1 MAEETSSSCSP
12 VPDDDKQETS
22 KSHTGLSGRLV
33 RVHRQPSLHRDR
45 SLRAKVPRA
54 VLEGGGAGPFRRGT
68 LRRILRG
75 FLPREGVLV
84 EPRHA
89 RGLSATVLYASETAP
104 VSDECPFAQTE
115 LTSGPPSGNLVYS
128 DSEFEIRASGMLVA
142 NFDRW
147 VPTGSADNELLLYSV
162 QCDPEAQGTGD
173 NAESL
178 PFIHFDHRSDAYTA
192 IDRPNTFIP
201 VPASKAY
208 VTGSATSPCANRRK
222 KKHSHKN
229 SKHSASGASYGTTG
243 SSSTSQKPRPMKS
256 VNVQF
261 KILELDE
268 PSETVKQAISRI
280 DELGGVINSFA
291 TTMPAL
297 GILSPALSVA
307 GSVSKRALDSYARP
321 DKVISIDMDFLLA
334 DRTRVAAGTS
344 PPGEYLRYGYYFF
357 LAQPIE
363 GKLYASILTP
373 KNVQLMLRRDDQGQ
387 HGRADGEQAG
397 RRYFP
402 LTQVSYLVVRVSE
415 PTCAGTAR
423 KRRPIQMAHA
433 RELEDLFMRSRST
446 EDPENVK
453 RALKELGQRL
463 GMVESDSDDDDPGEQ
478 PTLVPRGPI

>member
-1 MAEETSSSCSP
+1 MTEEASSTSSP
-12 VPDDDKQETS
+12 VAEDMQDQT
-22 KSHTGLSGRLV
+22 KSQNGLSGRLALSL
-33 RVHRQPSLHRDR
+33 RQPSLHHER
-45 SLRAKVPRA
+45 SLRAKVPRS

-68 LRRILRG
+68 LRRFFRS

-89 RGLSATVLYASETAP
+89 RGLAATVLYAAETAP
-104 VSDECPFAQTE
+104 VSDDCPFAETQ
-115 LTSGPPSGNLVYS
+115 LTSGPPTGDLVYNDS
-128 DSEFEIRASGMLVA
+128 DFEIRASGMLVA

-147 VPTGSADNELLLYSV
+147 VPAGSADNELLLYSV

-208 VTGSATSPCANRRK
+208 VTGSNTQPCHHK
-222 KKHSHKN
+222 KKHN
-229 SKHSASGASYGTTG
+229 KHSKQSNPGMSGSTGTMG
-243 SSSTSQKPRPMKS
+243 SSTGTGKPKPMRS

-291 TTMPAL
+291 VATPAL

-334 DRTRVAAGTS
+334 DRARVAAGTS

-357 LAQPIE
+357 LAQPME

-373 KNVQLMLRRDDQGQ
+373 KNVQLMLHRDDGHTDAE
-387 HGRADGEQAG
+387 HGG
-397 RRYFP
+397 RRFFP

-415 PTCAGTAR
+415 PTCASAAR

-433 RELEDLFMRSRST
+433 RELEEIFTRSRST
-446 EDPENVK
+446 EDPEKVK
-453 RALKELGQRL
+453 LALKELGQKL
-463 GMVESDSDDDDPGEQ
+463 GMLDSDSEEDDPGEQ
-478 PTLVPRGPI
+478 PTLVPRLPV